1 MSAVEESPT
10 FTGFLKASGRTTT
23 WSKSS
28 RQRLNEI
35 RWAELQTYTAGTLIA
50 NWNEDKYDIRSMSKC
65 SPLPSQYDHYYITTY
80 RNSYAKAPMKPP
92 DALRFSPG

>member
-1 MSAVEESPT
+1 MTAVEENPT

-35 RWAELQTYTAGTLIA
+35 RWAELQTYNTSTLIA
-50 NWNEDKYDIRSMSKC
+50 NWNEDKYDVRNVSKR
-65 SPLPSQYDHYYITTY
+65 SPLPSQYDHYYVTTY
-80 RNSYAKAPMKPP
+80 RRSYAKAPMKPP
-92 DALRFSPG
+92 DVLRFSPG